1 MNTDI
6 ECNKSPTWIEESVVY
21 QIFPDRFRRGKK
33 LKAKNNF
40 MNQNEEPNFYGFFG
54 GDLYGI
60 IDSLEYL
67 ENMGITCISLI
78 AKQKSS
84 SVFNSTIF
92 NSNGKSL

>member
-60 IDSLEYL
+60 IDSLEY
-67 ENMGITCISLI
+67 
-78 AKQKSS
+78 
-84 SVFNSTIF
+84 
-92 NSNGKSL
+92 